1 MKSEKIIDEF
11 FLSYMPT
18 GGRVGDIRENRLAR
32 MEKLLDKLSH
42 PEKDMKLIHVAGSKG
57 KGSMTW
63 YILMPT
69 NGITVNIM
77 NWSLIWFALEA
88 SYLQTMSYG
97 TGKSARTLFLRTGRQ

>member
-57 KGSMTW
+57 KGSMT
-63 YILMPT
+63 
-69 NGITVNIM
+69 
-77 NWSLIWFALEA
+77 SLLSLLIEK
-88 SYLQTMSYG
+88 SG
-97 TGKSARTLFLRTGRQ
+97 EKTGMVGLCSPGR